1 MLTGPRRSA
10 RRPRTRRA
18 GPGRLPTVLV
28 TALALLLGLVGPV
41 LAIDHGE
48 PLPVRASVRSVG
60 EITPDVRI
68 VGSGWGHGVGMSQ
81 YGAYAQA
88 QAGRSVDQILGLY
101 YPGTAVTPDV
111 RSSERRIRVSI
122 LNDVSSSHVEAV
134 DGPVDWQACRPDP
147 DKGETIGGRVTDCTD
162 WFTQQEGTR
171 LVVCPVREP
180 AVNEESGTAIP
191 DVDRRDGIRVVGW
204 DAHEADGCR
213 GAAHRQTFNY
223 PVARVAHDGTTIRT
237 PSHLVTTVAYRHG
250 WRDFHSRQQG
260 TRLNSVQD
268 VPSVELYLRGLAEV
282 PSSWGELGP
291 AALEAQAVTGRT
303 FAIGRLGLSDGCACD
318 LRATPADQNY
328 TGYSKEAE
336 PIHGVHWVAAVAA
349 TQDRVLT
356 HEGDL
361 AQTFYSS
368 SHGGRTENIEDSWA
382 YGTDPI
388 PYLRS
393 QDDPWSLDPRA
404 GNRRAHWEALAAND
418 AMAALLSTDDTPT
431 ITRVER
437 IAVRSRTDGGT
448 PRDIEVAGR
457 TADGE
462 RVSFTT
468 GLAARYP
475 KGIAAAAMRRE
486 LPIEEGGTGGRL
498 NSSQIRRF
506 GFAPFDD
513 DDGTV
518 HEYAIT
524 WAAQAGVVRGIDD
537 TRFAPGRAVTRAQ
550 MATFLVNTFEID
562 VPPATG
568 VFPDVAPGQTHADNI
583 EALVAAGVANG
594 FGDGTYRPDQQ
605 VTRAQMA
612 SFLAGALALNAE
624 DLASFDDVRAD
635 SVHAAGI
642 AGIAEAGIT
651 GGCATD
657 RFCPDDAV
665 QRGQLAS
672 FLQRTVQG

>member
-1 MLTGPRRSA
+1 MLTGPRRS
-10 RRPRTRRA
+10 PRI
-18 GPGRLPTVLV
+18 PTVLV
-28 TALALLLGLVGPV
+28 AAGALLLGLVGPV
-41 LAIDHGE
+41 LATEHGE
-48 PLPVRASVRSVG
+48 PLPVRSSVRDVG

-88 QAGRSVDQILGLY
+88 QDGRSVEQILGHY
-101 YPGTAVTPDV
+101 YPGTAVTDDA
-111 RSSERRIRVSI
+111 RASDRRIRVSI
-122 LNDVSSSHVEAV
+122 LDDVTSSHVEAV

-147 DKGETIGGRVTDCTD
+147 EQDETIGGRVSDCTD
-162 WFTQQEGTR
+162 WFTQAEGTR

-180 AVNEESGTAIP
+180 AVDEEAGTEIP
-191 DVDRRDGIRVVGW
+191 DADRRDGIRLLTW
-204 DAHEADGCR
+204 EDHEADGCD
-213 GAAHRQTFNY
+213 GPAQRQTFNY
-223 PVARVAHDGTTIRT
+223 SVARVAHDGTTIRT

-250 WRDFHSRQQG
+250 WRDFHSREQG
-260 TRLNSVQD
+260 TRLDSVQD
-268 VPSVELYLRGLAEV
+268 VPSVELYLRGLAEM

-303 FAIGRLGLSDGCACD
+303 FAIGRLGLSSGCACD

-328 TGYSKEAE
+328 TGYSKEDE
-336 PIHGVHWVAAVAA
+336 PIHGESWVAAVEA
-349 TQDRVLT
+349 TRDRVLT
-356 HEGDL
+356 YEGEL

-382 YGTDPI
+382 YGTDPVA
-388 PYLRS
+388 YLRS

-404 GNRRAHWEALAAND
+404 GNPRAHWEALATNEQ
-418 AMAALLSTDDTPT
+418 MVALLSTDDTPT

-448 PRDIEVAGR
+448 PREIEVAGR
-457 TADGE
+457 TDDGE

-475 KGIAAAAMRRE
+475 KGIAGAAMRRE
-486 LPIEEGGTGGRL
+486 LPIEEGGVGGRL

-537 TRFAPGRAVTRAQ
+537 TRFAPSRAVTRAQ
-550 MATFLVNTFEID
+550 MATFLVNTFEIE
-562 VPPATG
+562 VSPATG
-568 VFPDVAPGQTHADNI
+568 VFPDVEPGQTHADNI

-612 SFLAGALALNAE
+612 SFLAGALALTAE
-624 DLASFDDVRAD
+624 EPASFDDVSPD
-635 SVHAAGI
+635 SVHAASI

-651 GGCATD
+651 GGCAAD

-672 FLQRTVQG
+672 FLQRTVLG